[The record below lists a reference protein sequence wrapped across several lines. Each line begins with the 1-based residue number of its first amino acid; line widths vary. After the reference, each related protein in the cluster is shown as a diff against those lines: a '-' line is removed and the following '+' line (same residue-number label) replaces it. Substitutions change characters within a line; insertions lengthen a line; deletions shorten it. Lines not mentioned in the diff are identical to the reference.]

1 MVKNLEVSDVHVR
14 PLMLLF
20 SQASYLLIVQNFFS
34 TFNFNFLK
42 IFCHVINFVL
52 ELLAAL
58 PLQLEL
64 LGYEI

>member
-14 PLMLLF
+14 PLMLIF
-20 SQASYLLIVQNFFS
+20 PQASYLLIFQYFFGP
-34 TFNFNFLK
+34 FNFNFLK
-42 IFCHVINFVL
+42 IFRHVINFVL

-64 LGYEI
+64 LG